1 MVCDKGHKARQDQ
14 TRMFRNETQPQLRR
28 SARTQPT
35 AQAVGKA
42 HNVTTS
48 PKGAKEYNA
57 AQGRKSM
64 KPLLSLLKSDPGQA
78 EVLSV
83 QQVLALCGAGK
94 LIDASE
100 CSRDFR
106 EYLGIATSPN
116 LVRYLQTCL
125 QEPFDR
131 SGHALQDVVNELGR
145 RLEYNVENGLYQGRS
160 NAIGFDGL
168 WSEANGHT
176 IVVEV
181 KTTDAYRIN
190 LDTIGGYRDDLI
202 QKGKITSASSVLLV
216 VGRQDTGD
224 LEAQVRGSR
233 HAWTVRIISSD
244 ALGKLV
250 ALKES
255 TEVASTEKIHEL
267 LVPFEYT
274 RLDKI
279 IDIAFTV
286 AEEASDSDQVA
297 EVENVALGDD
307 NAVSGKQR
315 RTALDVIEQVRS
327 QIVAAL
333 SRKYRPLVKKSRAL
347 YWSPDKT
354 TRAAVTISKRYET
367 GGFWYAYHP
376 EWDKFLSEGSEGIL
390 VLGCVGQNVAYAIPR
405 SWIHS
410 RLKQMNATDRE
421 SGSYWHV
428 LLHPEDDGRLF
439 LRLKNGQ
446 SEALEAFR
454 LPLEL
459 PSI

>member
-1 MVCDKGHKARQDQ
+1 
-14 TRMFRNETQPQLRR
+14 
-28 SARTQPT
+28 
-35 AQAVGKA
+35 
-42 HNVTTS
+42 
-48 PKGAKEYNA
+48 
-57 AQGRKSM
+57 M
-64 KPLLSLLKSDPGQA
+64 KPLLSLLKNDPGQA
-78 EVLSV
+78 DVLSV
-83 QQVLALCGAGK
+83 QQVLTLCGAGK

-106 EYLGIATSPN
+106 EHLGIATSPN

-125 QEPFDR
+125 QEPFER
-131 SGHALQDVVNELGR
+131 SGQALQDVVNELGR

-160 NAIGFDGL
+160 NAIGFDGI
-168 WSEANGHT
+168 WSETNGHT

-190 LDTIGGYRDDLI
+190 LDTIGGYRDELI
-202 QKGKITSASSVLLV
+202 QSGKITTASSVLLV

-233 HAWTVRIISSD
+233 HAWIVRIISAD

-255 TEVASTEKIHEL
+255 TEVASAEKIHEL

-286 AEEASDSDQVA
+286 AEEASDSDQVP
-297 EVENVALGDD
+297 EVETVAADESS
-307 NAVSGKQR
+307 AIIGKQR
-315 RTALDVIEQVRS
+315 RTAMDVIEQVRS

-333 SRKYRPLVKKSRAL
+333 SKKYRPLVKKSRAL

-354 TRAAVTISKRYET
+354 IRAAVTISKQYESR
-367 GGFWYAYHP
+367 GFWYAYHP
-376 EWDKFLSEGSEGIL
+376 EWDKFLSEGSEGFI
-390 VLGCVGQNVAYAIPR
+390 VLGCIGKNIAYAIPR
-405 SWIHS
+405 AWIHS
-410 RLKQMNATDRE
+410 RLKQMNTTDRE

-428 LLHPEDDGRLF
+428 LLHAENDGHLA

-446 SEALEAFR
+446 NERLEVFG
-454 LPLEL
+454 LPLQ
-459 PSI
+459 SVK

>member
-1 MVCDKGHKARQDQ
+1 
-14 TRMFRNETQPQLRR
+14 
-28 SARTQPT
+28 
-35 AQAVGKA
+35 
-42 HNVTTS
+42 
-48 PKGAKEYNA
+48 
-57 AQGRKSM
+57 M
-64 KPLLSLLKSDPGQA
+64 KPLLSLLKNDPGQA
-78 EVLSV
+78 DVLTV
-83 QQVLALCGAGK
+83 QQALTLCGAGK
-94 LIDASE
+94 LIDGSE

-106 EYLGIATSPN
+106 EHLGVATSPN

-125 QEPFDR
+125 QEPFER

-145 RLEYNVENGLYQGRS
+145 RLDYNVENGLYQGRS

-168 WSEANGHT
+168 WSETNGHT

-190 LDTIGGYRDDLI
+190 LDTIGGYRDELI
-202 QKGKITSASSVLLV
+202 QTGKITSDSSVLLV

-233 HAWTVRIISSD
+233 HAWTVRIISAD

-255 TEVASTEKIHEL
+255 TEVASAEKIHEL

-297 EVENVALGDD
+297 DAEAVAEGDGP
-307 NAVSGKQR
+307 VPGKQR
-315 RTALDVIEQVRS
+315 RTAQDVIEQVRS

-354 TRAAVTISKRYET
+354 TRAAVTISKRYES

-376 EWDKFLSEGSEGIL
+376 EWDKFLREGSEGFL
-390 VLGCVGQNVAYAIPR
+390 VLGCVGQDFAYAVPPR
-405 SWIHS
+405 VDS
-410 RLKQMNATDRE
+410 LKAETDE
-421 SGSYWHV
+421 H
-428 LLHPEDDGRLF
+428 D
-439 LRLKNGQ
+439 
-446 SEALEAFR
+446 
-454 LPLEL
+454 
-459 PSI
+459 